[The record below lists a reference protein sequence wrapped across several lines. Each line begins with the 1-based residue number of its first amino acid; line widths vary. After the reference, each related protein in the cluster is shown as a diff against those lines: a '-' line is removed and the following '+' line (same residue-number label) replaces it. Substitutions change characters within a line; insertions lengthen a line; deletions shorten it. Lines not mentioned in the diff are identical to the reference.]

1 MVACRP
7 LGKIFLPLQLLG
19 LLLCWLLSTLSVLPQ
34 VVVRVGSM
42 LLLLRRWLLIL
53 LIVLLLS
60 LLIPTL
66 IGLSTVVLPLIFR
79 EWLPVILLPLVVLPL
94 ISTSAVIVSPTVML
108 MLILIV
114 SLIAVARP
122 VMTGGLIL
130 IFSSAAVVVSVL
142 AFASVGP
149 LLTGRPLVLL

>member
-1 MVACRP
+1 M
-7 LGKIFLPLQLLG
+7 
-19 LLLCWLLSTLSVLPQ
+19 
-34 VVVRVGSM
+34 
-42 LLLLRRWLLIL
+42 RRWLLIL

-122 VMTGGLIL
+122 VMTGGFIL
-130 IFSSAAVVVSVL
+130 IFSSAGVVVSVL